1 MINNKVENR
10 AFIPGSEWVYFKLY
24 TGVKTADA
32 ILKNEAYGYVCEMLN
47 NQIIDKW
54 FFIRY
59 SDPDFHIRL
68 RLHLTEARDFSCVF
82 NRFFETFL
90 PVVNAG
96 LVWNIQCDTYQ
107 REMERYGANTISMIE
122 DLFCIDSEFIV
133 KLLCQLDEGNPEQ
146 HRWRLALVMI
156 DSFLTAFSFEIP
168 QRQELLCVMADN
180 YKKEFGFTNHPP
192 KKQLDEKFRTFRKDI
207 ANVMLWENDYI
218 KPIDIINA
226 RRQAI
231 SPIANKLTEMDRS
244 GVLEV
249 SLESL
254 LMSVIHMT
262 MNRWF
267 RSKNRL
273 HELVIYDFLA
283 RHYTNY
289 IAKEKYNKK

>member
-1 MINNKVENR
+1 MENR

-24 TGVKTADA
+24 TGAKTADA
-32 ILKNEAYGYVCEMLN
+32 ILKNEVYGYANELLDK
-47 NQIIDKW
+47 QIIDKW

-68 RLHLTEARDFSCVF
+68 RLHLTEVRDFSCAF

-90 PVVNAG
+90 SDIDAG

-122 DLFCIDSEFIV
+122 DIFCIDSEFIV
-133 KLLCQLDEGNPEQ
+133 KLLCQLDEENPEQ

-156 DSFLTAFSFEIP
+156 DSLLSAFSFDIQ
-168 QRQELLCVMADN
+168 QRQKLLLTMADN
-180 YKKEFGFTNHPP
+180 YKREFGFTNHPP

-207 ANVMLWENDYI
+207 ANVMLWENGSM
-218 KPIDIINA
+218 KPLDTIIA
-226 RRQAI
+226 RRYAI
-231 SPIANKLTEMDRS
+231 SSIAKKLMEIDGS
-244 GVLEV
+244 GALEV

-273 HELVIYDFLA
+273 HELVIYDFMA
-283 RHYTNY
+283 RHYTNH